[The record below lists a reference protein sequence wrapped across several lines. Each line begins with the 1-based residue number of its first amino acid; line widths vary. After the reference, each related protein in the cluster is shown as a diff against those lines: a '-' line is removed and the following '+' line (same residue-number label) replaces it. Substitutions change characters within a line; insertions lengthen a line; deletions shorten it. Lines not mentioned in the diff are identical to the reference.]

1 MTQFTRRTVLT
12 GAAAASV
19 AALAGPTATHAA
31 APPAG
36 KQAPNFYRSKLGDFE
51 ITVVNDGARA
61 IPLPPTFVRNVSNA
75 EVLAA
80 AEAAYMPK
88 GSIVAPFNPIVVNTG
103 AKLVLIDTGYGPG
116 VAPTVGLLPATLAAA
131 GIDPKA
137 IDIVLISHM
146 HGDHILGLKT
156 PDGALAFPNAEIKVP
171 AVDWTYWMSDENMS
185 KAPEGFQKA
194 SFGFNRKIFSN
205 LADKVTRYEWGKEV
219 APGITAVEVQR
230 PHPRSHRFRHRV
242 GIGTALLPRRC
253 QQCPGPVPAQSG
265 MAGHVRQRAGEGGN
279 DAPPHLRHG
288 VGREDPRRRV
298 SLPVPRARLHREGR
312 HRLSPRAGGLE
323 PGALIVTSCERQRA
337 REGNQ
342 RLCEGEWADPMG
354 SIHLSPHRR
363 TFVLAPPMRRVHA
376 QEHFR
381 K

>member
-12 GAAAASV
+12 AAAATSV
-19 AALAGPTATHAA
+19 AALAGPTATQAA
-31 APPAG
+31 APLVG
-36 KQAPNFYRSKLGDFE
+36 KQAPSFYRSKLGDFE

-131 GIDPKA
+131 GIDPNA

-146 HGDHILGLKT
+146 HGDHVLGLKT

-171 AVDWTYWMSDENMS
+171 AVDWTYWMSDENMG

-205 LADKVTRYEWGKEV
+205 LADKVTRYDWGKEV
-219 APGITAVEVQR
+219 APGITAVEASGHTPGHTAFVIASGSGRLFFQGDVCNVPDLFLR
-230 PHPRSHRFRHRV
+230 NPEWQVMFDSEPEKAAATRRRIYDMASAEKILVSGYHFPFPGLGYVEKAGTGYRF
-242 GIGTALLPRRC
+242 
-253 QQCPGPVPAQSG
+253 VPAAWS
-265 MAGHVRQRAGEGGN
+265 
-279 DAPPHLRHG
+279 
-288 VGREDPRRRV
+288 
-298 SLPVPRARLHREGR
+298 PVL
-312 HRLSPRAGGLE
+312 
-323 PGALIVTSCERQRA
+323 
-337 REGNQ
+337 
-342 RLCEGEWADPMG
+342 
-354 SIHLSPHRR
+354 
-363 TFVLAPPMRRVHA
+363 
-376 QEHFR
+376 
-381 K
+381 

>member
-12 GAAAASV
+12 AAAATSV
-19 AALAGPTATHAA
+19 AALAGPTATQAA

-36 KQAPNFYRSKLGDFE
+36 KQAPSFYRSKLGDFE

-116 VAPTVGLLPATLAAA
+116 IAPTVGLLPATLAAA

-146 HGDHILGLKT
+146 HGDHVLGLKT

-171 AVDWTYWMSDENMS
+171 AIDWTYWMSDENMS

-205 LADKVTRYEWGKEV
+205 FADKVTRFDWGKEV
-219 APGITAVEVQR
+219 APGITAVDSSGHTPGHTAFVIASGSGRLFFQGDVCNVPDLFLRNPEWQVMFDSEPEKAVATR
-230 PHPRSHRFRHRV
+230 RRIYDMASAEKILVSGYHFPFPGLGYIEKAGTGYRF
-242 GIGTALLPRRC
+242 
-253 QQCPGPVPAQSG
+253 VPAAWS
-265 MAGHVRQRAGEGGN
+265 
-279 DAPPHLRHG
+279 
-288 VGREDPRRRV
+288 
-298 SLPVPRARLHREGR
+298 PVL
-312 HRLSPRAGGLE
+312 
-323 PGALIVTSCERQRA
+323 
-337 REGNQ
+337 
-342 RLCEGEWADPMG
+342 
-354 SIHLSPHRR
+354 
-363 TFVLAPPMRRVHA
+363 
-376 QEHFR
+376 
-381 K
+381 

>member
-19 AALAGPTATHAA
+19 AALAGPTATQAA

-36 KQAPNFYRSKLGDFE
+36 KQAPSFYRSKLGDFE

-61 IPLPPTFVRNVSNA
+61 IPLPPTFVRNISNA

-116 VAPTVGLLPATLAAA
+116 IAPTVGLLPATLAAA

-171 AVDWTYWMSDENMS
+171 AVDWTYWMSDEHMS

-205 LADKVTRYEWGKEV
+205 LADKVTLFDWGKEV
-219 APGITAVEVQR
+219 APGITAVDSSGHTPGHTAFVIASGRLFFQGDVCNVPDLFLRNPDWQVMFDSEPEQAVATR
-230 PHPRSHRFRHRV
+230 RRIYDMASAEKILVSGYHFPFPGLGYIEKAGTGYRF
-242 GIGTALLPRRC
+242 
-253 QQCPGPVPAQSG
+253 VPAAWS
-265 MAGHVRQRAGEGGN
+265 
-279 DAPPHLRHG
+279 
-288 VGREDPRRRV
+288 
-298 SLPVPRARLHREGR
+298 PVL
-312 HRLSPRAGGLE
+312 
-323 PGALIVTSCERQRA
+323 
-337 REGNQ
+337 
-342 RLCEGEWADPMG
+342 
-354 SIHLSPHRR
+354 
-363 TFVLAPPMRRVHA
+363 
-376 QEHFR
+376 
-381 K
+381 

>member
-12 GAAAASV
+12 AAAATSV
-19 AALAGPTATHAA
+19 AALAGPTATQAA

-36 KQAPNFYRSKLGDFE
+36 KQAPSFYRSKLGDFE

-116 VAPTVGLLPATLAAA
+116 IAPTVGLLPATLAAA

-146 HGDHILGLKT
+146 HGDHVLGLKT

-171 AVDWTYWMSDENMS
+171 AIDWTYWMSDENMS

-205 LADKVTRYEWGKEV
+205 LADKVTRFDWGKEV
-219 APGITAVEVQR
+219 APGITAVDSSGHTPGHTAFVIASGSGRLFFQGDVCNVPDLFLRNPEWQVMFDSEPEKAVATR
-230 PHPRSHRFRHRV
+230 RRIYDMASAEKILVSGYHFPFPGLGYIEKAGTGYRF
-242 GIGTALLPRRC
+242 
-253 QQCPGPVPAQSG
+253 VPAAWS
-265 MAGHVRQRAGEGGN
+265 
-279 DAPPHLRHG
+279 
-288 VGREDPRRRV
+288 
-298 SLPVPRARLHREGR
+298 PVL
-312 HRLSPRAGGLE
+312 
-323 PGALIVTSCERQRA
+323 
-337 REGNQ
+337 
-342 RLCEGEWADPMG
+342 
-354 SIHLSPHRR
+354 
-363 TFVLAPPMRRVHA
+363 
-376 QEHFR
+376 
-381 K
+381 

>member
-1 MTQFTRRTVLT
+1 MADFTRRTVLT

-19 AALAGPTATHAA
+19 AALAGPTATQAA
-31 APPAG
+31 APVAG
-36 KQAPNFYRSKLGDFE
+36 KQAPSFYRSKLGDFE

-61 IPLPPTFVRNVSNA
+61 IPLPPTFVRNVGNA

-116 VAPTVGLLPATLAAA
+116 IAPTVGLLPTTLAAA

-185 KAPEGFQKA
+185 KAPDGFQKA
-194 SFGFNRKIFSN
+194 SFGFNRKIFGN
-205 LADKVTRYEWGKEV
+205 LADKVTRYDWGKEV
-219 APGITAVEVQR
+219 APGITAVESSGHTPGHTSFVIASGPGRLFFTGDVVNVPELFLRNPDWQVMFDSEPEKAVATR
-230 PHPRSHRFRHRV
+230 RRIFDMASAEKILVAGYHFPFP
-242 GIGTALLPRRC
+242 GLGYIEKAGTGYRL
-253 QQCPGPVPAQSG
+253 VPAAWS
-265 MAGHVRQRAGEGGN
+265 
-279 DAPPHLRHG
+279 
-288 VGREDPRRRV
+288 
-298 SLPVPRARLHREGR
+298 PVL
-312 HRLSPRAGGLE
+312 
-323 PGALIVTSCERQRA
+323 
-337 REGNQ
+337 
-342 RLCEGEWADPMG
+342 
-354 SIHLSPHRR
+354 
-363 TFVLAPPMRRVHA
+363 
-376 QEHFR
+376 
-381 K
+381 

>member
-1 MTQFTRRTVLT
+1 MTQLTRRTVLT
-12 GAAAASV
+12 AAAATSV
-19 AALAGPTATHAA
+19 AALAGSTATQAA

-36 KQAPNFYRSKLGDFE
+36 KQAPSFYRSKLGDFE

-131 GIDPKA
+131 GIDPNA

-171 AVDWTYWMSDENMS
+171 AVDWAYWMSDENMS

-205 LADKVTRYEWGKEV
+205 LADKVTRYDWGKEV
-219 APGITAVEVQR
+219 APGITAVEASGHTPGHTAFVIASGSGRLFFQGDVCNVPDLFLR
-230 PHPRSHRFRHRV
+230 NPEWQVMFDSEPEKAVATRRRIYDMASTEKILVSGYHFPFP
-242 GIGTALLPRRC
+242 GLGYIEKAGTGYRL
-253 QQCPGPVPAQSG
+253 VPAAWS
-265 MAGHVRQRAGEGGN
+265 
-279 DAPPHLRHG
+279 
-288 VGREDPRRRV
+288 
-298 SLPVPRARLHREGR
+298 PVL
-312 HRLSPRAGGLE
+312 
-323 PGALIVTSCERQRA
+323 
-337 REGNQ
+337 
-342 RLCEGEWADPMG
+342 
-354 SIHLSPHRR
+354 
-363 TFVLAPPMRRVHA
+363 
-376 QEHFR
+376 
-381 K
+381 